1 MNLRLLIPLGCTIWI
16 SSSAVIGVTGAAQAQ
31 GTELG
36 KNEYLKS
43 CASCHGA
50 TGKGNGPVIKSLI
63 KPPPDLTKL
72 SEANKGVFPFSHIY
86 DVIDGRIEI
95 IIHGTRDMPVWG
107 DVYRREWNSGLPPT
121 LLSKE
126 LAEAMVRVR
135 MLMLIE
141 YIASLQGR

>member
-16 SSSAVIGVTGAAQAQ
+16 SASAVIGVTDAAQAQ

>member
-1 MNLRLLIPLGCTIWI
+1 MPPRRGNE
-16 SSSAVIGVTGAAQAQ
+16 A
-31 GTELG
+31 G

-72 SEANKGVFPFSHIY
+72 SENQRDIPFSRTY

-95 IIHGTRDMPVWG
+95 MIHGTRDMPVWG

>member
-1 MNLRLLIPLGCTIWI
+1 MRVFSIALAIAV
-16 SSSAVIGVTGAAQAQ
+16 SAAIGMTDVVNAQ

-43 CASCHGA
+43 CASCHGV

-72 SEANKGVFPFSHIY
+72 SEANKGIFPFSRVF

-95 IIHGTRDMPVWG
+95 MIHGTRDMPVWG
-107 DVYRREWNSGLPPT
+107 EVYTREWTAGLPPN
-121 LLSKE
+121 LMAKE
-126 LAEAMVRVR
+126 MVEAMTRVR